1 MTLSDVNRAERLQL
15 ERKPQVFAGITSNTL
30 TAVHLTVTGKRSGK
44 QSFTDKSIDVIGMY
58 ESAYASAVP
67 V

>member
-1 MTLSDVNRAERLQL
+1 M
-15 ERKPQVFAGITSNTL
+15 FGGITFNTF
-30 TAVHLTVTGKRSGK
+30 TVVPLTVTGQRSGK

-58 ESAYASAVP
+58 ERVYASAVL